1 MVDYAAAR
9 LNMVEGQ
16 IKPNKVIDQ
25 ALIDAMM
32 AVPRERFVPADR
44 RGVAYVDE
52 DVAVGGG
59 RVLMEPRVL
68 GRLLNDARITPDS
81 RVLIVGAGT
90 GYSAALI
97 SRLAGKVVALEE
109 DKTLLAAA
117 RGTLAELGAQ
127 RVIAAEGRLAEGWAA
142 EGPYDVILVDGAVA
156 DVPAALVAQ
165 LAPGGRLLTV
175 VDDGDRVGRAML
187 VSAVDGVVSQRP
199 LFDAATATLPGFE
212 RKPAFQF

>member
-68 GRLLNDARITPDS
+68 GRLLNDARITPAS
-81 RVLIVGAGT
+81 RVLIVGTGT

-97 SRLAGKVVALEE
+97 SRLAAKVVALEE

-117 RGTLAELGAQ
+117 RGALSELGVQ
-127 RVIAAEGRLAEGWAA
+127 RVTLVEGRLAEGWAA

>member
-68 GRLLNDARITPDS
+68 GRLLNDARITPGS

-97 SRLAGKVVALEE
+97 SRLAAKVVALEE
-109 DKTLLAAA
+109 DKALQATA
-117 RGTLAELGAQ
+117 RGTLSELGSQ
-127 RVIAAEGRLAEGWAA
+127 RVTLAEGRLAEGWAA

-156 DVPAALVAQ
+156 EVPAALLAQ

-175 VDDGDRVGRAML
+175 VDDGDGVGRAML
-187 VSAVDGVVSQRP
+187 VSTVDGVVSQRP
-199 LFDAATATLPGFE
+199 LFDAATAMLPGFE

>member
-68 GRLLNDARITPDS
+68 GRLLNDARITPAS
-81 RVLIVGAGT
+81 T
-90 GYSAALI
+90 GYSAALV
-97 SRLAGKVVALEE
+97 SRLAAKVVALEE

-117 RGTLAELGAQ
+117 RGALSELGVQ
-127 RVIAAEGRLAEGWAA
+127 RVTLAEGRLAEGWAA

>member
-32 AVPRERFVPADR
+32 AVPRERFVPTNR

-52 DVAVGGG
+52 DVAIGDR

-90 GYSAALI
+90 GYSTAVVA
-97 SRLAGKVVALEE
+97 RLAARVVALEE
-109 DKTLLAAA
+109 DGALLGTA
-117 RGTLAELGAQ
+117 RGALSELGIRSVALAEGP
-127 RVIAAEGRLAEGWAA
+127 LAEGWPA

-156 DVPAALVAQ
+156 EVPAALIAQ
-165 LAPGGRLLTV
+165 LASGGRLLTV
-175 VDDGDRVGRAML
+175 VDDGNGVGRAML
-187 VSAVDGVVSQRP
+187 VSAVDGVASQRP
-199 LFDAATATLPGFE
+199 LFDATTAMLPGFE

>member
-68 GRLLNDARITPDS
+68 GRLLNDARVTSGS
-81 RVLIVGAGT
+81 RVLVVGAGT
-90 GYSAALI
+90 GYSTALL
-97 SRLAGKVVALEE
+97 SRLAAKVVALEE
-109 DKTLLAAA
+109 DKALLATA
-117 RGTLAELGAQ
+117 RGALSELGAQ
-127 RVIAAEGRLAEGWAA
+127 RVTLVEGRLAEGWSA

-156 DVPAALVAQ
+156 EVPAALLAQ

-175 VDDGDRVGRAML
+175 VDDGQGVGRAML
-187 VSAVDGVVSQRP
+187 VSAVDGVVSQRA
-199 LFDAATATLPGFE
+199 LFDATTAILPGFE

>member
-16 IKPNKVIDQ
+16 IKPNKVVDQ

-52 DVAVGGG
+52 DVAIGGR

-81 RVLIVGAGT
+81 RVLVVGAGT

-97 SRLAGKVVALEE
+97 SRLAAKVVALEE
-109 DKTLLAAA
+109 DKALLATA
-117 RGTLAELGAQ
+117 RGALAELGAQ
-127 RVIAAEGRLAEGWAA
+127 RVTLVEGRLTEGWAA

-156 DVPAALVAQ
+156 EVPAALIAQ

-175 VDDGDRVGRAML
+175 VDDGDGVGRAML
-187 VSAVDGVVSQRP
+187 VGAVDGVVSQRP
-199 LFDAATATLPGFE
+199 LFDAATAMLPGFE

>member
-1 MVDYAAAR
+1 MRNPMVDYAAAR

-44 RGVAYVDE
+44 GGVAYVDE
-52 DVAVGGG
+52 DVAIGSR

-68 GRLLNDARITPDS
+68 GRLLSDARITPAS

-97 SRLAGKVVALEE
+97 SRLAAKVVALEE
-109 DKTLLAAA
+109 DKALLAAA
-117 RGTLAELGAQ
+117 RGALSELGVQ
-127 RVIAAEGRLAEGWAA
+127 RVTLAEGRLAEGWAA
-142 EGPYDVILVDGAVA
+142 EGPYDVVLVDGAVA

-165 LAPGGRLLTV
+165 PAPGGRLLTV
-175 VDDGDRVGRAML
+175 VD
-187 VSAVDGVVSQRP
+187 
-199 LFDAATATLPGFE
+199 
-212 RKPAFQF
+212 